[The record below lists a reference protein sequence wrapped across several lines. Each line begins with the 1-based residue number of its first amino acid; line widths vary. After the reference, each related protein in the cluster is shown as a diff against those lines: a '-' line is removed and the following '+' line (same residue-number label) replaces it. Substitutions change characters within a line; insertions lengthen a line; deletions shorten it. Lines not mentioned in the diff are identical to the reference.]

1 MMKRCVLLLAA
12 LIPTPMALSAE
23 KPKAADARQA
33 VEDYVAAVLA
43 GQTDR
48 AAGLAVKGQSP
59 AKPKR
64 IKEMKN
70 LLGGKNQLKI
80 VTVFFSAKKGRA
92 CAVSEMVQLTKAN
105 PDKRNTGVLS
115 FKLDKVK
122 GKWLVRDIDFDT
134 TDKAKSKTEDFKKN
148 NADAKEIP
156 GKAQE

>member
-1 MMKRCVLLLAA
+1 MTKRWVLLLAV
-12 LIPTPMALSAE
+12 LIPGSMAAAAD
-23 KPKAADARQA
+23 KPKTADARQA
-33 VEDYVAAVLA
+33 LEDYVAAVLA
-43 GQTDR
+43 GRTDV

-59 AKPKR
+59 AKPKN
-64 IKEMKN
+64 IKEMRK

-80 VTVFFSAKKGRA
+80 VTVFFSAKKSRA

-134 TDKAKSKTEDFKKN
+134 ADKAKSKVEEFKKN

-156 GKAQE
+156 GKSRD